1 MCETGW
7 AGVVGKKEG
16 KKHRQHSEQGGG
28 VASQGREQGH
38 RLGQSIFLKSG
49 RCL

>member
-16 KKHRQHSEQGGG
+16 KKHRQHSEQGGS
-28 VASQGREQGH
+28 ASRGREQGH